1 MNRQITSEPI
11 AAIRVNALTK
21 KVSDAGGEL
30 VILNNISF
38 DVTAGVSM
46 AIAGASG
53 SGKTMLALAVAGLL
67 PREAE
72 VSGSVTLDGIELREL
87 PERDL
92 AQVRG
97 DQIGIVFQEP
107 KSALNPLQ
115 TLGKQI
121 TESLELHFSLSREQ
135 RREAEQRLAR
145 KVGFDDPDRLLK
157 SYPHQVSGGQRQRV
171 AIAAAIA
178 ASPQLLIADEPTT
191 ALDVSVQQGI
201 LRLFTQLC
209 KAEEMSL
216 MFITHDIAVLS
227 EMVSEAVVLDAGR
240 VVETGKISQIVN
252 APQHP
257 VTQQLVAAARAAEE
271 GFFGGARA

>member
-1 MNRQITSEPI
+1 MS
-11 AAIRVNALTK
+11 LTVTNLS
-21 KVSDAGGEL
+21 VSLHGRT
-30 VILNNISF
+30 ILNSVSLTIE
-38 DVTAGVSM
+38 TGQRLGV
-46 AIAGASG
+46 IGASG

-135 RREAEQRLAR
+135 RREAEQRLAH

-257 VTQQLVAAARAAEE
+257 VTQQLVSAARAAEE